1 MVARSAA
8 AYFQS
13 IGDEVISLTR
23 AELDIANRDAAMAS
37 LAEISPEAVI
47 NCAAFT
53 NVDAAETNEAA
64 CYAANAVGPENL
76 ALACRDFGAKFLTIS
91 TDYVFDGAKDGF
103 YVESDK
109 PKPLSVYAKSKYEG
123 ELRTAAAN
131 PNAIVLRSGWIY
143 GPGGTNFL
151 CVMPDLLVKD
161 TAITVVSDSRGT
173 PTFVGDLVSR
183 IRELID
189 LDATGIFHAANSGSG
204 TTYYGFAKEICR
216 VRGFD
221 ASKLKAVTDADLN
234 RPAKRPPHSMITSE
248 REKEFGL
255 TPMPEWAESL
265 GKYLDQVGS

>member
-13 IGDEVISLTR
+13 IGDEVTGLTR
-23 AELDIANRDAAMAS
+23 ADLDIADRDAVMATI
-37 LAEISPEAVI
+37 AEVLPDALV
-47 NCAAFT
+47 NCAAYT
-53 NVDAAETNEAA
+53 NVDGAETNEAA
-64 CYAANAVGPENL
+64 CYAANADGPENL
-76 ALACRDFGAKFLTIS
+76 ALACREFGAKFLTIS

-109 PKPLSVYAKSKYEG
+109 PKPLSVYARSKYEG

-151 CVMPDLLVKD
+151 SVMPELLAKD

-173 PTFVGDLVSR
+173 PTYAGDLVMR

-189 LDATGIFHAANSGSG
+189 KDATGIFHAANSGSG
-204 TTYYGFAKEICR
+204 TTYYGFANEICR
-216 VRGFD
+216 VRALD
-221 ASKLKAVTDADLN
+221 ASKLKAVSDADLN
-234 RPAKRPPHSMITSE
+234 RPAQRPPHSMITSE

-255 TPMPEWAESL
+255 TPVPEWAESL
-265 GKYLDQVGS
+265 RKYLDQVDR